1 MIHRRRGAGPSL
13 TQYHRLMILVAG
25 GTGVLGTAIVRRLI
39 ESGRPVRVLTRRRER
54 ARTLESAGAQVRI
67 GDLRDRSSLAEACH
81 GATHVITTANA
92 FMGTGA
98 QSVDA
103 VDELGNRNLINA
115 ARTARVKQFVF
126 TSARVPDAYRA
137 IDFFA
142 AKVHTE
148 AYLRESR
155 LPWTI
160 IRPTAF
166 METWAMIV
174 GDPLVRTGRTQIFG
188 SGRNPINFVAV
199 DDVAAVVVMTL
210 DRPDALNAVIEI
222 GGPEDL
228 TLLEV
233 ADIFERVTGRGGW
246 RIRLP
251 VPVLR
256 ALAAVVPWINP
267 VFGRQVQAGLLAATL
282 PQTFNPA
289 AMLTLYPITP
299 TRLESWVRARYEQ
312 RSSG

>member
-1 MIHRRRGAGPSL
+1 MIHTRRGTAAWL

-39 ESGRPVRVLTRRRER
+39 ESGLAVRVLTRRRDR
-54 ARTLESAGAQVRI
+54 ARALESAGAQVRI

-81 GATHVITTANA
+81 GVTHVITTANA

-115 ARTARVKQFVF
+115 ARTARVRQFVL

-142 AKVHTE
+142 AKAHTE
-148 AYLRESR
+148 AYLRKSG

-160 IRPTAF
+160 LRPTAF

-174 GDPLVRTGRTQIFG
+174 GDPLVRTGRTRIFG

-199 DDVAAVVVMTL
+199 DDVAAVAVMTL
-210 DRPDALNAVIEI
+210 DRPDAVKSVIEI

-228 TLLEV
+228 TLLDV
-233 ADIFERVTGRGGW
+233 ADIFEKVTGRGGW

-251 VPVLR
+251 VPMLR
-256 ALAAVVPWINP
+256 VMAAVVPLINP
-267 VFGRQVQAGLLAATL
+267 VFGRQVQAGLLTATV
-282 PQTFNPA
+282 PQTFNQT
-289 AMLTLYPITP
+289 AMLSLYPIAP
-299 TRLESWVRARYEQ
+299 TRLESWVRARYQ
-312 RSSG
+312 PSSG

>member
-1 MIHRRRGAGPSL
+1 MIHRRRGAEPSL

-39 ESGRPVRVLTRRRER
+39 ESGRAVSVLTRRRER

-92 FMGTGA
+92 FMGTDA

-115 ARTARVKQFVF
+115 ARTARVRQFVF
-126 TSARVPDAYRA
+126 TSARVPDAYHA

-148 AYLRESR
+148 AYLRQSG

-160 IRPTAF
+160 LRPTAF

-174 GDPLVRTGRTQIFG
+174 GDPLVRTGRTKIFG

-199 DDVAAVVVMTL
+199 DDVAAVAVMTL
-210 DRPDALNAVIEI
+210 DRPDALNSVIDI

-233 ADIFERVTGRGGW
+233 AEIFEKVTGRRGR

-251 VPVLR
+251 VPLLRVL
-256 ALAAVVPWINP
+256 ASVMPWINP
-267 VFGRQVQAGLLAATL
+267 VFGRQVQAGLFAATL

-299 TRLESWVRARYEQ
+299 TRLESWVRARYQ
-312 RSSG
+312 RG